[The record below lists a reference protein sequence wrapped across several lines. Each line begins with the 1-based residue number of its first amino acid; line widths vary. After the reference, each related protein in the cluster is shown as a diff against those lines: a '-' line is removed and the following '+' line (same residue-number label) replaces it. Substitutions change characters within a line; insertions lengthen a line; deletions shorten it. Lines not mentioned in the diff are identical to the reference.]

1 MSSKLCAPAQGR
13 VQRTHAAT
21 QAATLGSLY
30 HISKLTLLVPLVFTK
45 KHGIYAARLM
55 LRLWLAFAKRTYY
68 TIFLL

>member
-1 MSSKLCAPAQGR
+1 MFSKLCASAQGR
-13 VQRTHAAT
+13 VTHTRARVS
-21 QAATLGSLY
+21 GSFEGY
-30 HISKLTLLVPLVFTK
+30 YTIFKLTLRVSLVFTK